1 MGNIITLYFFSW
13 VVDMSSLDSIK
24 PFYSLLPHVAT
35 PKGHVDFKDKLK
47 WTGIILILYF
57 LLTEVSLFGL
67 SPTAIDQFAQ
77 LRSVMAGSFGSI
89 ITLGIGPIVTASIVM
104 QLLVGGKLIN
114 LDLSKPEDKSA
125 FQGTQKLLAIIF
137 TLFEGIILVFT
148 GSLPPISDEYTL
160 ILIIQMV
167 LGGILIIY
175 MDEVV
180 SKWGFGSG
188 IGLFIAAGV
197 AEQILVGTF
206 NFLPATGTNV
216 PAGKLP
222 AFIYSLMVGQ
232 PNFSLLIP
240 IIATIAVFLIVVYA
254 ECMRVEIPLS
264 YGGVKGARSK
274 YPLKFVYASNM
285 PVILVSA
292 LFLNVQL
299 FAGLFQSIGFP
310 ILGEVSQGQ
319 PISGVAYYLT
329 TPSSIP
335 VLFTDPLRVLIYA
348 IVFVG
353 LCILFALLWVEISGI
368 GPKQVA
374 KQLSEMGVQ
383 IPGFRNSKV
392 HFRKIMDK
400 YIPPITVL
408 GGAFVGLL
416 AFGADL
422 TGALGGGTGVLLT
435 VGIVYR
441 LYEDIAKEQLMDM
454 HPMMRRFFGNE

>member
-1 MGNIITLYFFSW
+1 
-13 VVDMSSLDSIK
+13 MSSLDSIK
-24 PFYSLLPHVAT
+24 PFYSLLPQVVN
-35 PKGHVDFKDKLK
+35 PDKQLGFREKIK

-57 LLTEVSLFGL
+57 ILTEVSLYGL

-89 ITLGIGPIVTASIVM
+89 LTLGIGPIVTASIVM
-104 QLLVGGKLIN
+104 QLLVGGKLID

-137 TLFEGIILVFT
+137 TLFEGAVLVIT
-148 GSLPPISDEYTL
+148 GSLPPISGDYTL
-160 ILIIQMV
+160 VLILQMV

-197 AEQILVGTF
+197 AQQILVGAF
-206 NFLPATGTNV
+206 NFLPSAGSSE
-216 PAGKLP
+216 PAGKIP
-222 AFIYSLMVGQ
+222 AFIYSLTSGQ
-232 PNFSLLIP
+232 PNFGLLLP
-240 IIATIAVFLIVVYA
+240 VIATIIVFLVVVYA

-299 FAGLFQSIGFP
+299 FAGIFQSAGFP

-319 PISGVAYYLT
+319 AISGIAYYLT
-329 TPSSIP
+329 TPTSIS
-335 VLFTDPLRVLIYA
+335 VLFTDPLKVIIYA
-348 IVFVG
+348 IVFIG
-353 LCILFALLWVEISGI
+353 LAVVFALLWVEISGI
-368 GPKQVA
+368 GSKQVS
-374 KQLSEMGVQ
+374 KQLSNMGVQ
-383 IPGFRNSKV
+383 VPGFRSSKV
-392 HFRKIMDK
+392 QFKRIMDK
-400 YIPPITVL
+400 YIPTITVL

-416 AFGADL
+416 AFAADL

-435 VGIVYR
+435 VGVVYR
-441 LYEDIAKEQLMDM
+441 LYEEMAKEQLMDM
-454 HPMMRRFFGNE
+454 HPMLRKFLGDE

>member
-1 MGNIITLYFFSW
+1 
-13 VVDMSSLDSIK
+13 MSSLDSIK
-24 PFYSLLPHVAT
+24 PFYSLLPQVVN
-35 PKGHVDFKDKLK
+35 PDKQLGFREKIK

-57 LLTEVSLFGL
+57 ILTEVSLYGL

-89 ITLGIGPIVTASIVM
+89 LTLGIGPIVTASIVM
-104 QLLVGGKLIN
+104 QLLVGGKLID

-137 TLFEGIILVFT
+137 TLFEGAVLVIT
-148 GSLPPISDEYTL
+148 GSLPPISGDYTL
-160 ILIIQMV
+160 VLILQMV

-197 AEQILVGTF
+197 AQQILVGAF
-206 NFLPATGTNV
+206 NFLPSAGSSE
-216 PAGKLP
+216 PAGKIP
-222 AFIYSLMVGQ
+222 AFIYSLTSGQ
-232 PNFSLLIP
+232 PNFGLLLP
-240 IIATIAVFLIVVYA
+240 VIATIVVFLVVVYA

-299 FAGLFQSIGFP
+299 FAGIFQSAGFP

-319 PISGVAYYLT
+319 AISGIAYYLT
-329 TPSSIP
+329 TPTSIS
-335 VLFTDPLRVLIYA
+335 VLFTDPLKVIIYA
-348 IVFVG
+348 IVFIG
-353 LCILFALLWVEISGI
+353 LAVVFALLWVEISGI
-368 GPKQVA
+368 GSKQVA
-374 KQLSEMGVQ
+374 KQLSNMGVQ
-383 IPGFRNSKV
+383 VPGFRSSKV
-392 HFRKIMDK
+392 QFKRIMDK
-400 YIPPITVL
+400 YIPTITVL

-416 AFGADL
+416 AFAADL

-435 VGIVYR
+435 VGVVYR
-441 LYEDIAKEQLMDM
+441 LYEEMAKEQLMDM
-454 HPMMRRFFGNE
+454 HPMMRRFLGEE

>member
-1 MGNIITLYFFSW
+1 
-13 VVDMSSLDSIK
+13 MSSLDFVK
-24 PFYSLLPHVAT
+24 PFYSLLPHVKSPT
-35 PKGHVDFKDKLK
+35 GNIGFKDKLK

-57 LLTEVSLFGL
+57 VLTQVSLFGL
-67 SPTAIDQFAQ
+67 SPTAVDQFAQ

-114 LDLSKPEDKSA
+114 LDLSDANDKAA

-137 TLFEGIILVFT
+137 TLFEGLVLVLT
-148 GSLPPISDEYTL
+148 GSLPPISGDYTL

-167 LGGILIIY
+167 LGGIIIIY
-175 MDEVV
+175 LDEVV

-197 AEQILVGTF
+197 AEQIIVGAF
-206 NFLPATGTNV
+206 NFLPAVGTNT
-216 PAGKLP
+216 PAGKIP
-222 AFIYSLMVGQ
+222 AFIYSLIAGQ
-232 PNFSLLIP
+232 PNFGLLIP
-240 IIATIAVFLIVVYA
+240 VIATIAVFLIVVYA

-299 FAGLFQSIGFP
+299 FAGLFQSLGYP

-319 PISGVAYYLT
+319 AISGIAYYLT
-329 TPSSIP
+329 TPSSIS
-335 VLFTDPLRVLIYA
+335 VLFTDPLRVIFYA

-353 LCILFALLWVEISGI
+353 LCMIFALLWVEISGI

-374 KQLSEMGVQ
+374 KQLSGMGVQ
-383 IPGFRNSKV
+383 VPGFRNSRV

-416 AFGADL
+416 AFVADL

-435 VGIVYR
+435 VGIVYK
-441 LYEDIAKEQLMDM
+441 LYEEIAKEQLMDM
-454 HPMMRRFFGNE
+454 HPMMRRFFGDE

>member
-1 MGNIITLYFFSW
+1 
-13 VVDMSSLDSIK
+13 MSSLDSIK
-24 PFYSLLPHVAT
+24 PFYSLLPQVVN
-35 PKGHVDFKDKLK
+35 PDKQLGFREKIK

-57 LLTEVSLFGL
+57 ILTEVSLYGL

-89 ITLGIGPIVTASIVM
+89 LTLGIGPIVTASIVM
-104 QLLVGGKLIN
+104 QLLVGGKLID

-137 TLFEGIILVFT
+137 TLFEGAVLVIT
-148 GSLPPISDEYTL
+148 GSLPPISGDYTL
-160 ILIIQMV
+160 VLILQMV

-197 AEQILVGTF
+197 AQQILVGAF
-206 NFLPATGTNV
+206 NFLPSAGSSE
-216 PAGKLP
+216 PAGKIP
-222 AFIYSLMVGQ
+222 AFIYSLTSGQ
-232 PNFSLLIP
+232 PNFGLLLP
-240 IIATIAVFLIVVYA
+240 VVATIIVFLVVVYA

-299 FAGLFQSIGFP
+299 FAGIFQSAGFP

-319 PISGVAYYLT
+319 AISGIAYYLT
-329 TPSSIP
+329 TPTSIS
-335 VLFTDPLRVLIYA
+335 VLFTDPLKVIIYA
-348 IVFVG
+348 IVFIG
-353 LCILFALLWVEISGI
+353 LAVVFALLWVEISGI
-368 GPKQVA
+368 GSKQVA
-374 KQLSEMGVQ
+374 KQLSNMGVQ
-383 IPGFRNSKV
+383 VPGFRSSKV
-392 HFRKIMDK
+392 QFKRIMDK
-400 YIPPITVL
+400 YIPTITVL

-416 AFGADL
+416 AFAADL

-435 VGIVYR
+435 VGVVYR
-441 LYEDIAKEQLMDM
+441 LYEEMAKEQLMDM
-454 HPMMRRFFGNE
+454 HPMMRRFLGEE

>member
-1 MGNIITLYFFSW
+1 
-13 VVDMSSLDSIK
+13 MSSLDSIK
-24 PFYSLLPHVAT
+24 PFYSLLPQVVN
-35 PKGHVDFKDKLK
+35 PDKQLGFREKIK

-57 LLTEVSLFGL
+57 ILTEVSLYGL

-89 ITLGIGPIVTASIVM
+89 LTLGIGPIVTASIVM
-104 QLLVGGKLIN
+104 QLLVGGKLID

-137 TLFEGIILVFT
+137 TLFEGAVLVIT
-148 GSLPPISDEYTL
+148 GSLPPISGDYTL
-160 ILIIQMV
+160 VLILQMV

-197 AEQILVGTF
+197 AQQILVGAF
-206 NFLPATGTNV
+206 NFLPSEGSSE
-216 PAGKLP
+216 PAGKIP
-222 AFIYSLMVGQ
+222 AFIYSLTSGQ
-232 PNFSLLIP
+232 PNFGLLLP
-240 IIATIAVFLIVVYA
+240 VIATIIVFLVVVYA

-299 FAGLFQSIGFP
+299 FAGIFQSAGFP

-319 PISGVAYYLT
+319 AISGIAYYLT
-329 TPSSIP
+329 TPTSIS
-335 VLFTDPLRVLIYA
+335 VLFTDPLKVIIYA
-348 IVFVG
+348 IVFIG
-353 LCILFALLWVEISGI
+353 LAVVFALLWVEISGI
-368 GPKQVA
+368 GSKQVS
-374 KQLSEMGVQ
+374 KQLSNMGVQ
-383 IPGFRNSKV
+383 VPGFRSSKV
-392 HFRKIMDK
+392 QFKRIMDK
-400 YIPPITVL
+400 YIPTITVL

-416 AFGADL
+416 AFAADL

-435 VGIVYR
+435 VGVVYR
-441 LYEDIAKEQLMDM
+441 LYEEMAKEQLMDM
-454 HPMMRRFFGNE
+454 HPMMRRFLGEE

>member
-1 MGNIITLYFFSW
+1 
-13 VVDMSSLDSIK
+13 MSSLDSIK
-24 PFYSLLPHVAT
+24 PFYSLLPQVVN
-35 PKGHVDFKDKLK
+35 PDKQLGFREKIK

-57 LLTEVSLFGL
+57 ILTEVSLYGL

-89 ITLGIGPIVTASIVM
+89 LTLGIGPIVTASIVM
-104 QLLVGGKLIN
+104 QLLVGGKLID
-114 LDLSKPEDKSA
+114 LDLSKQEDKSA

-137 TLFEGIILVFT
+137 TLFEGAVLVIT
-148 GSLPPISDEYTL
+148 GSLPPISGDYTL
-160 ILIIQMV
+160 VLILQMV

-197 AEQILVGTF
+197 AQQILVGAF
-206 NFLPATGTNV
+206 NFLPSAGSSE
-216 PAGKLP
+216 PAGKIP
-222 AFIYSLMVGQ
+222 AFIYSLTSGQ
-232 PNFSLLIP
+232 PNFGLLLP
-240 IIATIAVFLIVVYA
+240 VIATIIVFLVVVYA

-299 FAGLFQSIGFP
+299 FAGIFQSAGFP

-319 PISGVAYYLT
+319 AISGIAYYLT
-329 TPSSIP
+329 TPTSIS
-335 VLFTDPLRVLIYA
+335 VLFTDPLKVIIYA
-348 IVFVG
+348 IVFIG
-353 LCILFALLWVEISGI
+353 LAVVFALLWVEISGI
-368 GPKQVA
+368 GSKQVS
-374 KQLSEMGVQ
+374 KQLSNMGVQ
-383 IPGFRNSKV
+383 VPGFRSSKV
-392 HFRKIMDK
+392 QFKRIMDK
-400 YIPPITVL
+400 YIPTITVL

-416 AFGADL
+416 AFAADL

-435 VGIVYR
+435 VGVVYR
-441 LYEDIAKEQLMDM
+441 LYEEMAKEQLMDM
-454 HPMMRRFFGNE
+454 HPMMRRFLGEE

>member
-1 MGNIITLYFFSW
+1 
-13 VVDMSSLDSIK
+13 MSSLDSIK
-24 PFYSLLPHVAT
+24 PFYSLLPQVVN
-35 PKGHVDFKDKLK
+35 PDKQLGFREKIK

-57 LLTEVSLFGL
+57 ILTEVSLYGL

-89 ITLGIGPIVTASIVM
+89 LTLGIGPIVTASIVM
-104 QLLVGGKLIN
+104 QLLVGGKLID

-137 TLFEGIILVFT
+137 TLFEGAVLVIT
-148 GSLPPISDEYTL
+148 GSLPPISGDYTL
-160 ILIIQMV
+160 VLILQMV

-197 AEQILVGTF
+197 AQQILVGAF
-206 NFLPATGTNV
+206 NFLPSAGSSE
-216 PAGKLP
+216 PAGKIP
-222 AFIYSLMVGQ
+222 AFIYSLTSGQ
-232 PNFSLLIP
+232 PNFGLLLP
-240 IIATIAVFLIVVYA
+240 VIATIIVFLVVVYA

-299 FAGLFQSIGFP
+299 FAGIFQSAGFP

-319 PISGVAYYLT
+319 AISGIAYYLT
-329 TPSSIP
+329 TPTSIS
-335 VLFTDPLRVLIYA
+335 VLFTDPLKVIIYA
-348 IVFVG
+348 IVFIG
-353 LCILFALLWVEISGI
+353 LAVVFALLWVEISGI
-368 GPKQVA
+368 GSKQVA
-374 KQLSEMGVQ
+374 KQLSNMGVQ
-383 IPGFRNSKV
+383 VPGFRSSKV
-392 HFRKIMDK
+392 QFKRIMDK
-400 YIPPITVL
+400 YIPTITVL

-416 AFGADL
+416 AFAADL

-435 VGIVYR
+435 VGVVYR
-441 LYEDIAKEQLMDM
+441 LYEEMAKEQLMDM
-454 HPMMRRFFGNE
+454 HPMMRRFLGEE